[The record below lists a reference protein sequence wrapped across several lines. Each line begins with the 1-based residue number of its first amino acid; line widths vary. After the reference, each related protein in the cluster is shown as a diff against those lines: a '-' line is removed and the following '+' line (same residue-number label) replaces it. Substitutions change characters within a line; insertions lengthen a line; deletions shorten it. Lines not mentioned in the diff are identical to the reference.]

1 MKNYSEFMSNDCL
14 LLNGNGK
21 PLSYFPL
28 STIDWKTSL
37 KLVLTK
43 NVIIIKNH
51 ENWIVRSPS
60 IEIDVPSIIML
71 RRFHKF
77 QNYVKFSRSNIF
89 LRDMYKC
96 QYCSDVFERSNLTLD
111 HVVPRSK
118 GGDTN
123 WENIVTC
130 CKSCNNFKGSK
141 DLKPINKPIKPSF
154 THLLN
159 GHKLKASDFP
169 DKSWSEYIFST

>member
-1 MKNYSEFMSNDCL
+1 MKNYSEFMSNACL

-28 STIDWKTSL
+28 STIDWKTCL

-96 QYCSDVFERSNLTLD
+96 QYCSDVF
-111 HVVPRSK
+111 
-118 GGDTN
+118 
-123 WENIVTC
+123 
-130 CKSCNNFKGSK
+130 
-141 DLKPINKPIKPSF
+141 
-154 THLLN
+154 
-159 GHKLKASDFP
+159 
-169 DKSWSEYIFST
+169 